1 MFERLRASKMEL
13 PLIDNPV
20 EVENFW
26 TNFWIIFIVSFVVNI
41 LVLGGIWLWWKRQPL
56 KASSGITQKVD
67 QDTEP
72 VPLPGDKIK
81 PMPRQVTAT
90 PDDLVP
96 VADIAHPPV
105 SSENK
110 VAEKQEFVPSENK
123 QEFVP
128 MKNKAVKKQKF
139 VPSENKAVEKQEFV
153 PSENK
158 AVEKQEFVPSENK
171 AVKKEDFA
179 PSENKA
185 VEKQDFAPSEN
196 KAAEKQDFVP
206 AYPLEPK
213 IIITNGKTSKNHHLW
228 SFPNL
233 ITEDAAS
240 NQPQEKSPKSNIPL
254 SKNRPSWTLPELISE
269 DD

>member
-1 MFERLRASKMEL
+1 MYFYMFERLRGSKMEL

-20 EVENFW
+20 GVENFW

-81 PMPRQVTAT
+81 PMPRQVSAT

-96 VADIAHPPV
+96 VADIAHPLV

-153 PSENK
+153 PR
-158 AVEKQEFVPSENK
+158 ENK

-213 IIITNGKTSKNHHLW
+213 IIITNGKTLSKNHHLW

-240 NQPQEKSPKSNIPL
+240 NQPQEKSLKSNIPL
-254 SKNRPSWTLPELISE
+254 PKNRPSWTLPELISE